1 MAEDKKK
8 KQTKET
14 AVEAQPGESYE
25 GDLIQIRKEKR
36 GEIAASGKIVYP
48 NDFRPEHGA
57 RQVIDECGSLSKDE
71 LEGNSRSYS
80 VAGRIMSKRDFGKAA
95 FAHIED
101 DAHRI
106 QVFFQKD
113 RLGEVFADTKKLDV
127 GDIIAVEGEAFRTK
141 TDELTINVRTVRLL
155 VKGLRPLPEK
165 WHGLTDVETR
175 YRRRYVDLMVNP
187 DVRKVFEA
195 RSRIITAV
203 RAFFAGRGFIEV
215 ETPMLHQIV
224 GGATARPFI
233 THHNTLDM
241 DLFLR
246 IAPELYL
253 KRLLVGGMNKV
264 FEINKNF
271 RNEGISTQ
279 HNPEF
284 TMLEFYQAYAAYED
298 LMDLTEE
305 LFVSVAREVT
315 GAETVE
321 YQGNT
326 IDFSRPWERITMFDA
341 TVKYGGV
348 DEAILADEKK
358 MRTKL
363 TALDVEPDPA
373 WGWGKLLV
381 ELFEKT
387 AEDNLTGPIFIT
399 RFPTEVSPLSRL
411 SDDDPTFVDRFELYM
426 STMEMANGFS
436 ELNDPEDQE
445 GRFVKQ
451 LEDGDFGEGVREY
464 DRDYI
469 RALEYGMPPAAGE
482 GIGIDRMV
490 MIFTDAPSIRDV
502 ILFPQ
507 LREKDSE

>member
-1 MAEDKKK
+1 MTQDKKK
-8 KQTKET
+8 KENQ
-14 AVEAQPGESYE
+14 EAATQDQSVESYE
-25 GDLIQIRKEKR
+25 GDLIQIRREKR
-36 GEIAASGKIVYP
+36 DEIRATGRTAYP
-48 NDFRPEHGA
+48 NDFRPKNSA
-57 RQVIDECGSLSKDE
+57 RQVIDECGALSKEE
-71 LEGNSRSYS
+71 LEEHPRTYAL
-80 VAGRIMSKRDFGKAA
+80 AGRIMSKRDFGKAA
-95 FAHIED
+95 FAHITD
-101 DAHRI
+101 DGNRI

-113 RLGEVFADTKKLDV
+113 RLGEVFADTKKLDI

-141 TDELTINVRTVRLL
+141 TDELTISVGSVRLL

-187 DVRKVFEA
+187 DVRSVFET
-195 RSRIITAV
+195 RSRVITAV
-203 RAFFAGRGFIEV
+203 RTFFTERGFIEV

-253 KRLLVGGMNKV
+253 KRLLVGGMNRV

-284 TMLEFYQAYAAYED
+284 TMLEFYQAYAAFED
-298 LMDLTEE
+298 LMSLTEE

-315 GAETVE
+315 GRHIVE
-321 YQGNT
+321 YQGKT
-326 IDFSRPWERITMFDA
+326 IDFSPPWERITMFDA
-341 TVKYGGV
+341 TIRYGGI
-348 DEAILADEKK
+348 DEAILTDEKK
-358 MRTKL
+358 MRAKL
-363 TALDVEPDPA
+363 SALGVEPDPK

-381 ELFEKT
+381 ELFEKS
-387 AEDNLTGPIFIT
+387 AEDNLLGPVFIT

-411 SDDDPTFVDRFELYM
+411 SDDDPSFVDRFELYL
-426 STMEMANGFS
+426 SAMEVANGFS

-445 GRFVKQ
+445 ARFLKQ

-482 GIGIDRMV
+482 GIGIDRMI
-490 MIFTDAPSIRDV
+490 MLLTDSPSIRDV

>member
-1 MAEDKKK
+1 VAEDKTK
-8 KQTKET
+8 KQNKEIP
-14 AVEAQPGESYE
+14 AQEQSGESYE
-25 GDLIQIRKEKR
+25 SDLIQIRKEKR
-36 GEIAASGKIVYP
+36 DEIAAAGRMVYP
-48 NDFRPEHGA
+48 NDFRPGNTA
-57 RQVIDECGSLSKDE
+57 RQVIDECGDLSKDE
-71 LEGNSRSYS
+71 LEETPRAYS
-80 VAGRIMSKRDFGKAA
+80 LAGRIMSKRDFGKAA

-113 RLGEVFADTKKLDV
+113 RLGEVFADTKKLDI

-187 DVRKVFEA
+187 DVRTVFET
-195 RSRIITAV
+195 RSRVITAV
-203 RAFFAGRGFIEV
+203 RTFFTDRGFIEV

-253 KRLLVGGMNKV
+253 KRLLVGGMNRV

-284 TMLEFYQAYAAYED
+284 TMLEFYQAYAAYDD
-298 LMDLTEE
+298 LMSLTEE
-305 LFVSVAREVT
+305 LFASVAREVT
-315 GAETVE
+315 GSETVE
-321 YQGNT
+321 YQGKT
-326 IDFSRPWERITMFDA
+326 LDFSPPWERITMYDA
-341 TVKYGGV
+341 TIKYGGI
-348 DEAILADEKK
+348 DEAILADEKE
-358 MRTKL
+358 MRAKL
-363 TALDVEPDPA
+363 TALGVEPDPK

-387 AEDNLTGPIFIT
+387 AEDNLVGPVFIT

-411 SDDDPTFVDRFELYM
+411 CDDDPAFVDRFEMYL
-426 STMEMANGFS
+426 STMEVANGFS

-445 GRFVKQ
+445 ARFIKQ

-482 GIGIDRMV
+482 GIGIDRMI
-490 MIFTDAPSIRDV
+490 MIFTDSPSIRDV